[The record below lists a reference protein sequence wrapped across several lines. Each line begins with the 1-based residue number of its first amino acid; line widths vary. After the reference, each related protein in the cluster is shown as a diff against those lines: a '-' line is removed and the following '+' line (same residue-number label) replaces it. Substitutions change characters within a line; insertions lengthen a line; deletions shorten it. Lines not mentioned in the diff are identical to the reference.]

1 MIATHR
7 PAPRATDRA
16 VVTVV
21 ALVLV
26 GLGLLAVDW
35 RTGTVLA
42 LGPRLDLGGLRTAV
56 DSAWWPWVAA
66 VVGVLLVVIALRWV
80 LALLPG
86 RGPGRVRLG
95 ASDQRGTLELDLRS
109 IGAAVSTRL
118 EELGPLTGVRHTTA
132 GSAAG
137 GVAANRSLRQALR
150 QLTEQQRIRLIVPPP
165 ALCTDN
171 GAMIAWAGAERLAA
185 GLTDTLDT
193 APRARWPLETVLAQ
207 RG

>member
-7 PAPRATDRA
+7 PAPRAFDRA

-42 LGPRLDLGGLRTAV
+42 LGPRLELGGLRTAV
-56 DSAWWPWVAA
+56 DSAWWPWLAA
-66 VVGVLLVVIALRWV
+66 VVGVLLVVLALRWV
-80 LALLPG
+80 FALLPG

-137 GVAANRSLRQALR
+137 GVLEVRARLGADADVETVVAAIRRCSEEVEHSTSGQVALR
-150 QLTEQQRIRLIVPPP
+150 VLVDAPRRTRPTNDRVRIR
-165 ALCTDN
+165 
-171 GAMIAWAGAERLAA
+171 
-185 GLTDTLDT
+185 
-193 APRARWPLETVLAQ
+193 
-207 RG
+207 